1 MEEDENRNP
10 RKNWDFMIG
19 IALVL
24 FGSFRLYQRTLAES
38 GWDYRAILTILFIA
52 YGGFLIYRH
61 FQNQDSNKN

>member
-1 MEEDENRNP
+1 MEEENRSP

-24 FGSFRLYQRTLAES
+24 FGSFRLYQRLQAETE
-38 GWDYRAILTILFIA
+38 WDYRAILTILFIG

-61 FQNQDSNKN
+61 FQSTDNN

>member
-1 MEEDENRNP
+1 MEEEDQLP
-10 RKNWDFMIG
+10 RKKWDFMIG

-24 FGSFRLYQRTLAES
+24 FGSFRLYQRTRTEAA
-38 GWDYRAILTILFIA
+38 WDYRAVLTILFIA

>member
-1 MEEDENRNP
+1 MEEENKNP

-24 FGSFRLYQRTLAES
+24 FGSFRLYQRLQTES
-38 GWDYRAILTILFIA
+38 EWNYRVVLTVGLIL

-61 FQNQDSNKN
+61 LKNKNTHED